1 MGCSA
6 FAILFDD
13 IDPEMSGADKEV
25 FQSFAHAQVSVT
37 NEVYAHLS
45 QPRFMFCP
53 TQYCSTRAVPTV
65 HTSEYL
71 NTIGQKLAPDIDI
84 MWTGPKVISKVCLCV
99 CLFKSVCLYV
109 GLNVCMWV

>member
-1 MGCSA
+1 MGCNA

-37 NEVYAHLS
+37 NEVFAHLS

-53 TQYCSTRAVPTV
+53 TQYCSTRAVPNV
-65 HTSEYL
+65 QTSEYL
-71 NTIGQKLAPDIDI
+71 NTIGQKLAPEIDI
-84 MWTGPKVISKVCLCV
+84 MWTGPKVISKVREQ
-99 CLFKSVCLYV
+99 FDQ
-109 GLNVCMWV
+109 